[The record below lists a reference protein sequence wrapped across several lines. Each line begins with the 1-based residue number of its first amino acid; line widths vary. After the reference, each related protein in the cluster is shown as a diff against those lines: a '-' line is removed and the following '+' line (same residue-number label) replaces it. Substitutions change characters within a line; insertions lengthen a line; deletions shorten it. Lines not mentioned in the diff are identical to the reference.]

1 VYELDSA
8 GGALDLLLGAT
19 YSAGGREQQRG
30 PDTLAAAK
38 DGVSHRFVQAGR
50 YDLRSRKPRG

>member
-19 YSAGGREQQRG
+19 YSAGRREQQRG
-30 PDTLAAAK
+30 SDALAAAK
-38 DGVSHRFVQAGR
+38 DAVSHRFMQTCR
-50 YDLRSRKPRG
+50 YDLRAR